1 MAVPFTVRRVT
12 DPSDSALH
20 AFGQIQEASYYAP
33 DMLIPPEV
41 FPNLLAEGRDGREDR
56 ILVAEDAA
64 GKVVGGTVYSLLS
77 GAGFTSFTG
86 VARSVR
92 GQGVGRLLQNATL
105 AGVRAAGLAGLF
117 ADSVHPSRQ
126 SEADRAAES
135 RMGTDPVARRAL
147 AHALGFRTVD
157 LPYWQPVG
165 GENGG
170 PLTDLD
176 LLYCP
181 LTPAG
186 TVPLALV
193 TRTMQDYWR
202 GWLGPERAAQEAQ
215 ALAERAGH
223 APEVGLLPATETP
236 AYWAT
241 GWATRPA

>member
-1 MAVPFTVRRVT
+1 MPATVRRVT
-12 DPSDSALH
+12 DPRDPALH
-20 AFGQIQEASYYAP
+20 AFGQIQEESYYAP
-33 DMLIPPEV
+33 DMLIPPEF
-41 FPNLLAEGRDGREDR
+41 FPRLVVGGNGERQDR
-56 ILVAEDAA
+56 LLVAENER
-64 GKVVGGTVYSLLS
+64 GEVVGGTIYSLLS

-92 GQGVGRLLQNATL
+92 GQGVGRQLHDATL
-105 AGVRAAGLAGLF
+105 ADVRAAGLPGLF
-117 ADSVHPSRQ
+117 ADSVHASRQ
-126 SEADRAAES
+126 NDAERAAE
-135 RMGTDPVARRAL
+135 RRVGTDPVARRAL

-223 APEVGLLPATETP
+223 TSEVGLLPATETP

-241 GWATRPA
+241 RPA